1 MLYENGKLFEKN
13 LKKAKLDIN
22 EFLTECRTNGY
33 FYLSDIQSAI
43 FETNGKISFIPVS
56 TKRPVTPQDLNIN
69 VAKEA
74 PVANVIM
81 DGHIMQENL
90 RHTGNDEIWLKKQLH
105 AQGVSHI
112 KDVFLATCD
121 CNNTL
126 EVYVK
131 LKKENKKDIFE

>member
-1 MLYENGKLFEKN
+1 M
-13 LKKAKLDIN
+13 
-22 EFLTECRTNGY
+22 TECRTNGY

-90 RHTGNDEIWLKKQLH
+90 RHTGNDEIWLKKI
-105 AQGVSHI
+105 ARTGRFRISRMYSWP
-112 KDVFLATCD
+112 LAIATIH
-121 CNNTL
+121 
-126 EVYVK
+126 
-131 LKKENKKDIFE
+131 LKYM